1 MQNTRMRFGNFMA
14 PVHPLG
20 TNPTIA
26 IERDLELVEF
36 MDKLGY
42 DEAWM
47 GEHHAGG
54 LEIIASPEVFLAAAA
69 ERTKNIKLGTGVCTV
84 TYQHP
89 LIVADRMNQLDHMT
103 RGRTMFGMGPGALV
117 ADAYMQGIEAEEL
130 RERFPQAVDAI
141 SRLMKGEVVNMKTDW
156 FECREARLHLGPYS
170 DPHMELTVTNNVS
183 PSGAKVAGRFGT
195 SMLTLG
201 ATTHAGFNALA
212 ANWAIAEESAAEHG
226 QVIDRS
232 GWRLV
237 GPMHIAETREQAL
250 EEVKY
255 GIDDWI
261 FNYSEIANI
270 PIIEK
275 GKPPVQALVENGMAV
290 IGTPQDA
297 LDRME
302 QLIEKSGGF
311 GAFLFM
317 DHNWANWENKK
328 KSYELFARH
337 VIPHFRNM
345 NQRRFAS
352 AEWVISNQEK
362 FTASSRR
369 AVGMQIK
376 KHIDEKGANNVNPDI
391 LLMMQNHQAQSQPS

>member
-1 MQNTRMRFGNFMA
+1 MQSAPLRFGNFMA
-14 PVHPLG
+14 PVHPLN

-26 IERDLELVEF
+26 IQRDLELVEL

-69 ERTKNIKLGTGVCTV
+69 ERTKYIKLGTGVCTV

-103 RGRTMFGMGPGALV
+103 RGRTIFGMGPGALV
-117 ADAYMQGIEAEEL
+117 ADAYMQGIAAEEL

-141 SRLMKGEVVNMKTDW
+141 TRLMRGEVVNMKTDW
-156 FECREARLHLGPYS
+156 FECRDARLHLGPYS
-170 DPHMELTVTNNVS
+170 HPHMELAVTNNVS

-195 SMLTLG
+195 SMLSLG

-212 ANWAIAEESAAEHG
+212 ANWAIVEESAAEHG
-226 QVIDRS
+226 QVADRS

-237 GPMHIAETREQAL
+237 GPVHIAETREKAL
-250 EEVKY
+250 EEVKF
-255 GIDDWI
+255 GIEDWI
-261 FNYSEIANI
+261 FNYTEIANI
-270 PIIEK
+270 PIIKK
-275 GKPPVQALVENGMAV
+275 GAPPVEAILETGMAV

-297 LDRME
+297 IDRME
-302 QLIEKSGGF
+302 QLLEQSGGF

-317 DHNWANWENKK
+317 DHNWASWENKK
-328 KSYELFARH
+328 NSYELFARH
-337 VIPHFRNM
+337 VIPHFKGVNK
-345 NQRRFAS
+345 RRHDS
-352 AEWVISNQEK
+352 ANWVISNQEQ

-376 KHIDEKGANNVNPDI
+376 KHVDEKGADNVNPDI
-391 LLMMQNHQAQSQPS
+391 LRLLQNHQAQNS